1 MTTKNYVLALLHYN
15 KASHLSAETDVFIT
29 VIAPGTGIVL
39 GIIIDAVGKYLKKRK
54 YEKLKSPE
62 IIRVTVNSNANNSNL
77 LRKTFYR
84 VTPTLVVRSAS
95 FIYEKLVSSQSLQ
108 IAVSSSFKV
117 INLIIIVRSTI
128 LTKNIINYFLRTRE
142 PIFKIAVNTLC
153 WIVYDKD
160 RDKMVQLAFLLVT
173 LISAK
178 LWSTKN
184 RTTQRLL
191 RIWVFITLLNLSD
204 YIYVAPSLSRP
215 SAIGVFGLPRVE
227 QPMKQLHAFPETTA
241 KSKISML
248 GKEETIVLS
257 STLQNETPNRISKNV
272 EAEIDRI
279 IKNSTLGEENIILSQ
294 KKGLQ
299 KGKISRTN
307 FTSKPKR
314 RVNNL
319 QTLNQ
324 TTENVTSLP
333 SEEVYNST
341 TVKTDKVQ

>member
-1 MTTKNYVLALLHYN
+1 
-15 KASHLSAETDVFIT
+15 
-29 VIAPGTGIVL
+29 
-39 GIIIDAVGKYLKKRK
+39 
-54 YEKLKSPE
+54 
-62 IIRVTVNSNANNSNL
+62 
-77 LRKTFYR
+77 
-84 VTPTLVVRSAS
+84 
-95 FIYEKLVSSQSLQ
+95 
-108 IAVSSSFKV
+108 
-117 INLIIIVRSTI
+117 
-128 LTKNIINYFLRTRE
+128 
-142 PIFKIAVNTLC
+142 
-153 WIVYDKD
+153 
-160 RDKMVQLAFLLVT
+160 
-173 LISAK
+173 
-178 LWSTKN
+178 
-184 RTTQRLL
+184 
-191 RIWVFITLLNLSD
+191 
-204 YIYVAPSLSRP
+204 
-215 SAIGVFGLPRVE
+215 
-227 QPMKQLHAFPETTA
+227 MKQLHAFPETTA

-319 QTLNQ
+319 QKLNQ

>member
-84 VTPTLVVRSAS
+84 ITPTLVVRSAS

-108 IAVSSSFKV
+108 IAASSSFKV

-204 YIYVAPSLSRP
+204 YIYVAPSLS
-215 SAIGVFGLPRVE
+215 
-227 QPMKQLHAFPETTA
+227 
-241 KSKISML
+241 
-248 GKEETIVLS
+248 
-257 STLQNETPNRISKNV
+257 
-272 EAEIDRI
+272 
-279 IKNSTLGEENIILSQ
+279 
-294 KKGLQ
+294 
-299 KGKISRTN
+299 
-307 FTSKPKR
+307 
-314 RVNNL
+314 
-319 QTLNQ
+319 
-324 TTENVTSLP
+324 
-333 SEEVYNST
+333 
-341 TVKTDKVQ
+341 